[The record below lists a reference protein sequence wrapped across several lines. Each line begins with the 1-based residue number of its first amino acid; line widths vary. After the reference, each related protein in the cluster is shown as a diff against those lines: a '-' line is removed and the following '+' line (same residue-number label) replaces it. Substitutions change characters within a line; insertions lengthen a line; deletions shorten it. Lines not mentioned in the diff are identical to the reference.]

1 MFAPRYA
8 CIFIDAVETEFLSS
22 QYLQPFLWLRYI
34 DDLILIWALGEGKLV
49 QLLNEL
55 KAIVNLFSCVK
66 MGSYFY
72 MKIIIM
78 LSHIRKII
86 SFQINSFSSTIILDF
101 LFNFRGRSRLF
112 PFKGVLFTQEIPNE
126 INLLCLDCD
135 VALRLEKTESW
146 KEEVSD
152 FTVKLRGFSFSIQA
166 FKQV

>member
-1 MFAPRYA
+1 MFASRYA

-34 DDLILIWALGEGKLV
+34 DDLILIWAHGEGKLV
-49 QLLNEL
+49 QFLNEL

-86 SFQINSFSSTIILDF
+86 SF
-101 LFNFRGRSRLF
+101 
-112 PFKGVLFTQEIPNE
+112 
-126 INLLCLDCD
+126 
-135 VALRLEKTESW
+135 
-146 KEEVSD
+146 
-152 FTVKLRGFSFSIQA
+152 
-166 FKQV
+166 